1 MEYSLRSH
9 VGKVR
14 SNNEDFIEHFNICEN
29 AHIFIVSDGMGGH
42 NKGEVASKIATQ
54 TVISLIEKDKSVI
67 AESISTGKFQDTM
80 MLLVNSIK
88 LANQVV
94 YEEGEKEEFFGMGT
108 TMVTA
113 IIAGDRL
120 LIANVGDSRCYLIR
134 NGAIKQLTKDNSF
147 VQELLESGV
156 ITPEEAITHS
166 KKNIITRAIGTD
178 CYLKVDTYEFELEA
192 EDMIILCSDGL
203 TNMIRDEEILSISS
217 SDSSL
222 EDKTD
227 KLVDKALENGG
238 LDNISL
244 ILIKYDNKVGVEDDK

>member
-1 MEYSLRSH
+1 MEYCLRSH

-14 SNNEDFIEHFNICEN
+14 SNNEDFIEHFSICDN

-54 TVISLIEKDKSVI
+54 TVISLMEKDKSMI
-67 AESISTGKFQDTM
+67 YESIEKGKLQDTM
-80 MLLVNSIK
+80 KLLVDSIK

-113 IIAGDRL
+113 VIANDRL

-134 NGAIKQLTKDNSF
+134 NGEIKQLTKDNSF
-147 VQELLESGV
+147 VQELLESGA
-156 ITPEEAITHS
+156 ITAEEAITHS

-178 CYLKVDTYEFELEA
+178 CYLKVDTYEFELEPL
-192 EDMIILCSDGL
+192 DMIILCSDGL

-222 EDKTD
+222 EDKTN

-244 ILIKYDNKVGVEDDK
+244 ILIKYDGKVGVEDDK